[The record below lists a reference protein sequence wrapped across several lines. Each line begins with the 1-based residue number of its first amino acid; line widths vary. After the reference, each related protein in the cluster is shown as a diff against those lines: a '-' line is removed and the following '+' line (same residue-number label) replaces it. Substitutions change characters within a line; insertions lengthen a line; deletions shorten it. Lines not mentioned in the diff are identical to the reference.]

1 MASIQD
7 PRLGTGTISSLEML
21 LREVGDIPLLTDE
34 EETELGFRGQ
44 AGRTALEELHRT
56 DLSPEEQG
64 RLERLVAEGE
74 AARRRFVE
82 SNQRLILSVARRY
95 REHGIDLEDLVQEG
109 NLGLLRAIERFEPE
123 RGLRF
128 STYAIWWIKQAIQ
141 RALDDRARLIR
152 LPTNAAAEAAKLWRM
167 ADRLAMEEGRD
178 PDLTRAAEE
187 AGLDPGRAVELARA
201 TLRPVSLQSI
211 VSEGDAE
218 LGEMI
223 AGDLE
228 GPDEAIERAAVD
240 DIVREALGDLPD
252 RQRHV
257 LELRFGVSDGQ
268 PRTLAEVGD
277 ELGISRERARQLEA
291 NGLRRLRHALR
302 QYRNLLGQG

>member
-21 LREVGDIPLLTDE
+21 LREVGDIPLLTAE

>member
-1 MASIQD
+1 MASTHD
-7 PRLGTGTISSLEML
+7 PRLESTTATSLEML
-21 LREVGDIPLLTDE
+21 LREVGDIPLLTAE
-34 EETELGFRGQ
+34 EETDLGFRVQ
-44 AGRTALEELHRT
+44 AGRAAVEELHGVG
-56 DLSPEEQG
+56 LSSEDQ
-64 RLERLVAEGE
+64 ERLDVLVTVGE

-167 ADRLAMEEGRD
+167 ADRMAMEEGRD
-178 PDLTRAAEE
+178 PDFARVAEE
-187 AGLDPGRAVELARA
+187 AGVEPGRAVELARA
-201 TLRPVSLQSI
+201 TLRPVSLQSL
-211 VSEGDAE
+211 VSDGDAV
-218 LGEMI
+218 LGELI

-228 GPDEAIERAAVD
+228 GPDEAIERAAMD
-240 DIVREALGDLPD
+240 DIVRGALENLPD

-257 LELRFGVSDGQ
+257 LELRFGVGDSQ
-268 PRTLAEVGD
+268 PRTLAEVGE

-291 NGLRRLRHALR
+291 NGLRRLRHSLR
-302 QYRNLLGQG
+302 QYRSLLGTH